1 MSKVDR
7 MIQEVEPHRSIAI
20 AEGAPAAVWPAQ
32 GSARVQWPTL
42 ALVERYPNLVFWVS
56 FGLLNLLLFL
66 PAFLMEVEN
75 ATLLPGLAG
84 VEHLLVWRG
93 NLDPMRLSLELT
105 LLGALWLTVRWVRR
119 RAVGYGIA
127 VLYLLTFA
135 YYVYEA
141 IVLSVFL
148 VEPNFY
154 SQYYWASDGLPFL
167 AQHLEAGWWLY
178 AAAALG
184 VVAGAALMFTLV
196 RLWLRSGAAP
206 RIHSTTRVVML
217 LLAGYSLF
225 VAVRY
230 QFYTAQQEMVVSSIG
245 YKLQENLA
253 ASVKLQADVAGFDDR
268 GVRAAY
274 DYSAYQLA
282 RKPDIYFIF
291 VESYGSVLYKRPDYL
306 LSYTALLDELNATL
320 TEAGWHT
327 TSALSKSTTWGGGS
341 WMAYTSTLLG
351 LRIDNHPQ
359 YLALLDTVQVESFPS
374 LGRTLANQGY
384 HHVWLSAMSENLGER
399 TWAKYLRLNG
409 ADELIRNRD
418 LGYVGPQYGWG
429 PSPPDQYVLNYTQE
443 QLAQRVDQP
452 LFLFTITQNSH
463 YPWTPQPELVEDWRT
478 LNQVQPPVAEIDPDS
493 IEHSEKRQNYLSA
506 IENQLRILTDFMLRH
521 GDENSIF
528 VLIGDHQ
535 PPQVSRRADGWE
547 TPVHIVSRDA
557 DLIAAFAEYGFGPGL
572 EVQPVEPALR
582 HEGIYSL
589 FMRVL
594 LSQYGA
600 NQTNLPE
607 YLPNGADRSPPRE
620 PVAQ

>member
-1 MSKVDR
+1 
-7 MIQEVEPHRSIAI
+7 MIQDAEPHRRIAI
-20 AEGAPAAVWPAQ
+20 AEGAPARSWPAQ
-32 GSARVQWPTL
+32 GGVRVRWPAL
-42 ALVERYPNLVFWVS
+42 ATVERHPNAFFWVA

-66 PAFLMEVEN
+66 PAYLLEVEN

-84 VEHLLVWRG
+84 VEHLLIWRS
-93 NLDPMRLSLELT
+93 NLDPFRLSLELT

-119 RAVGYGIA
+119 RAVRYGIA
-127 VLYLLTFA
+127 ALYLLTFV

-167 AQHLEAGWWLY
+167 AQHLETGWWLY
-178 AAAALG
+178 AVAALG
-184 VVAGAALMFTLV
+184 AVAGAALIVTLAL
-196 RLWLRSGAAP
+196 LWLRSGAAP
-206 RIHSTTRVVML
+206 RIHWATRVVML
-217 LLAGYSLF
+217 LLAGCCLL
-225 VAVRY
+225 VAVRH
-230 QFYTAQQEMVVSSIG
+230 QIYTAQQEMVVSSIG
-245 YKLQENLA
+245 YKLQKNVA
-253 ASVKLQADVAGFDDR
+253 ASVKLQADVTGFDDR

-274 DYSAYQLA
+274 DYSAFQLV

-306 LSYTALLDELNATL
+306 LSYTTLLEELNTTL
-320 TEAGWHT
+320 TDAGWHT

-359 YLALLDTVQVESFPS
+359 YLAMLDTVQVESFPS

-384 HHVWLSAMSENLGER
+384 HHVWLSAMAENLGER

-429 PSPPDQYVLNYTQE
+429 PSPPDQFVLNYTQE

-463 YPWTPQPELVEDWRT
+463 YPWAPQPELVEDWRT
-478 LNQVQPPVAEIDPDS
+478 LNQPQPPVVEIDPDS
-493 IEHSEKRQNYLSA
+493 IEHSEKRQNYMRA
-506 IENQLRILTDFMLRH
+506 IENQLRILTDFILRH
-521 GDENSIF
+521 GDENSLF

-572 EVQPVEPALR
+572 EVQPVEPTLR

-600 NQTNLPE
+600 DQTNLPE
-607 YLPNGADRSPPRE
+607 YLPNGADRSPPSE
-620 PVAQ
+620 PVPQ

>member
-1 MSKVDR
+1 
-7 MIQEVEPHRSIAI
+7 MIQDVEPHRSIAI
-20 AEGAPAAVWPAQ
+20 AEDAPARQWPAQ
-32 GSARVQWPTL
+32 EGVRVQWPTL
-42 ALVERYPNLVFWVS
+42 AIIERYPNLCFWVG

-66 PAFLMEVEN
+66 PAYLMEVEN

-84 VEHLLVWRG
+84 AEHLLIWRG
-93 NLDPMRLSLELT
+93 NLDPFRLSLELT

-119 RAVGYGIA
+119 RGVGYAIA
-127 VLYLLTFA
+127 ALYLLTFV

-167 AQHLEAGWWLY
+167 AQHLETGWWLY

-184 VVAGAALMFTLV
+184 VAAGAALMVTLV
-196 RLWLRSGAAP
+196 QLWLRSGAAP
-206 RIHSTTRVVML
+206 RIHWLTRVAML
-217 LLAGYSLF
+217 LLAGYCLF
-225 VAVRY
+225 VAVRH
-230 QFYTAQQEMVVSSIG
+230 QIYTAQQEMVVSSIG
-245 YKLQENLA
+245 YKLQKNVA
-253 ASVKLQADVAGFDDR
+253 ASVKLQEDVTGFDDR

-274 DYSAYQLA
+274 DYSAYQLE

-306 LSYTALLDELNATL
+306 LSYTALLEELDATL
-320 TEAGWHT
+320 AKAGWHT

-359 YLALLDTVQVESFPS
+359 YLAMLDTVQVESFPS
-374 LGRTLANQGY
+374 LGRTLANLGY
-384 HHVWLSAMSENLGER
+384 HHVWLSAMAENLGER

-429 PSPPDQYVLNYTQE
+429 PSPPDQFVLNYTQE

-463 YPWTPQPELVEDWRT
+463 YPWTPQPELVEDWRMH
-478 LNQVQPPVAEIDPDS
+478 NQPQPPVAEIDPDS
-493 IEHSEKRQNYLSA
+493 IEHSEKRQNYMRA

-521 GDENSIF
+521 GDENSLF

-572 EVQPVEPALR
+572 EVQPVEPTLR

-600 NQTNLPE
+600 DQTSLPE

-620 PVAQ
+620 PVPQ